1 MTGTRQVSG
10 VLTQGR
16 EEADEWV
23 TLYTISYSCDAFKWN
38 YAMDGHGN
46 RKVFR
51 ANGDSSTVR
60 YNILEQPLE
69 ARFFRLHVIEWHG
82 WPSLRLEIVGCQGEQ
97 PVDCCVQG
105 RILKNDVFAHQNAT
119 K

>member
-1 MTGTRQVSG
+1 

-23 TLYTISYSCDAFKWN
+23 TLYTISYSSDAFKWN

-69 ARFFRLHVIEWHG
+69 ARFVRLHVIEWHG

-97 PVDCCVQG
+97 PVNCCGTQS
-105 RILKNDVFAHQNAT
+105 
-119 K
+119 